1 MAQRIFPGRKKS
13 TRIGAS
19 TEFGVYWA
27 NPNMGGWTDGRRR
40 AAAQTHTRRVRMKKG
55 EIPQFNEAWWK
66 KARPLLFTDPGLD
79 KKLKD
84 YEVAEDQFAY
94 EKMLKSLG
102 DIREMAKTI
111 VGKCKDADTVEAM
124 KKYPNLISTKENEIK
139 KKISEAKLKESEN
152 KPVPQ
157 KIGGSV
163 VIWKRDVA
171 EEVKKKYPVKWLDFK
186 GCIVQLKLND
196 DILDVLEKEGDHA
209 TPAFMVDDA
218 NELCEKVVDEL
229 IAKAKLQ
236 EPALKK
242 GKKPEEASAELGKE
256 VKTLVTNLGINV
268 SKIPAARWNKFV
280 AQKKQYKEYKI
291 QSAQSVVLGTL
302 GVIASGLSIAAAV
315 PTGGATLALGI
326 VGGVRSTAALL
337 KTGSNLWKEAETVQ
351 NGLVADIGKL
361 KLAYLDGMEKAK
373 KTVGLQEIG
382 AGILKGI
389 LGTHPPF
396 IATVPKCQEDYK
408 LWDNKVAHL
417 VVNNRATS
425 KEALALLDK
434 ITQLEKVMANAKS
447 KDAGKILDKIR
458 KLRKV
463 VNDGLEK
470 ASTLGGRV
478 SQAEKMMPMLKEAL
492 DMLAETV
499 PKYAEIFNKIFPAI
513 VNLALA
519 GADAGV
525 GFKEATNALDY
536 YNTAQ
541 GLANDLLSEVNEQ
554 VSN

>member
-1 MAQRIFPGRKKS
+1 
-13 TRIGAS
+13 
-19 TEFGVYWA
+19 
-27 NPNMGGWTDGRRR
+27 
-40 AAAQTHTRRVRMKKG
+40 MKKG
-55 EIPQFNEAWWK
+55 ETPQFNEQWWK

-84 YEVAEDQFAY
+84 YEVAEDQFNY
-94 EKMLKSLG
+94 DKMLKSLG
-102 DIREMAKTI
+102 EIREMAKTI
-111 VGKCKDADTVEAM
+111 VGKCKDTDTVEAL
-124 KKYPNLISTKENEIK
+124 KKYPNLISQKETEIK
-139 KKISEAKLKESEN
+139 KKQIDAKAKESQN
-152 KPVPQ
+152 GKPAPQ
-157 KIGGSV
+157 KVGGPV

-171 EEVKKKYPVKWLDFK
+171 EEVKKKYAAKWLDFK
-186 GCIVQLKLND
+186 GCVVQLKLNE
-196 DILDVLEKEGDHA
+196 DILDVLEKEEDHA

-218 NELCEKVVDEL
+218 NELCEKVVDEI
-229 IAKAKLQ
+229 IAKARSL
-236 EPALKK
+236 EPSLLK
-242 GKKPEEASAELGKE
+242 GGKPEDISGQLEKE
-256 VKTLVTNLGINV
+256 VKTLVTNLGIQV
-268 SKIPAARWNKFV
+268 SKIPKARWDKFV
-280 AQKKQYKEYKI
+280 AQKKQYKDYKI
-291 QSAQSVVLGTL
+291 QSVQSVVLGTL

-326 VGGVRSTAALL
+326 VGGVRSTAALI
-337 KTGSNLWKEAETVQ
+337 KTGADLWKEAETVQ

-361 KLAYLDGMEKAK
+361 KMAYLDGNEKAK
-373 KTVGLQEIG
+373 KTVGAQEIG

-417 VVNNRATS
+417 AVNNREVS

-434 ITQLEKVMANAKS
+434 VSKLETLMAGSKS
-447 KDAGKILDKIR
+447 KDAGKLLDKIR
-458 KLRKV
+458 KLRKL

-478 SQAEKMMPMLKEAL
+478 SQAEKMMPLLKQAL
-492 DMLAETV
+492 DMLAEAV
-499 PKYAEIFNKIFPAI
+499 PKYAEIFNKVFPAV

-541 GLANDLLSEVNEQ
+541 GLANDLLSEVKNQ
-554 VSN
+554 VGD